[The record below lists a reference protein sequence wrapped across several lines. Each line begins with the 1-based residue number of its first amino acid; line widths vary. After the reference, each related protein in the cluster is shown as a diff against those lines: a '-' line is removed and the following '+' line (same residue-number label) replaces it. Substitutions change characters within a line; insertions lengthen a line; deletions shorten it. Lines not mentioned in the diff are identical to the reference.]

1 MQEGVLVVVSG
12 SSGVG
17 KGTILKKLVHD
28 NDNIKFAMSATTRK
42 PREGEVDGVDY
53 FFKTEDEF
61 KEMIN
66 KNELVEWVNYC
77 GNFYGKSKKYIED
90 MSKKG
95 YDLVIEVEVEGA
107 KNIKRAYPESVSV
120 FVMPPSFEELEERLK
135 NRGTETTES
144 IKRRLA
150 RALEEQ
156 KEIEN
161 YDYTVVNDEVEN
173 VINFIKK
180 VIEDKKGSNYDKG
193 GM

>member
-1 MQEGVLVVVSG
+1 MHEGVLVVVSG

-28 NDNIKFAMSATTRK
+28 NENIKFAISATTRR

-135 NRGTETTES
+135 SRGTETTES

>member
-28 NDNIKFAMSATTRK
+28 NDKIKFAISATTRK

-53 FFKTEDEF
+53 FFKTVDEF
-61 KEMIN
+61 KEMID
-66 KNELVEWVNYC
+66 KGELVEWVNYC
-77 GNFYGKSKKYIED
+77 GNFYGKSKKYIEE

-107 KNIKRAYPESVSV
+107 KNIKRAYPDSVSV
-120 FVMPPSFEELEERLK
+120 FILPPSFEELKERLQS
-135 NRGTETTES
+135 RGTETPE
-144 IKRRLA
+144 IIEGRLA

-156 KEIEN
+156 KEVKN
-161 YDYTVVNDEVEN
+161 YDYTVVNDEVDN
-173 VINFIKK
+173 VINFITNIIK
-180 VIEDKKGSNYDKG
+180 DKKKSDQKEG